1 VYEALHCTND
11 FLKNFMILID
21 GKKIAAELREEL
33 RQQVVKLKTQYN
45 KVPGLTVILI
55 GDMAPSQIYVRM
67 KEKAANEVGLKS
79 EVIRYPEAVEEKTVL
94 DKIEELNN
102 DESISGILVQLPLPK
117 HIDKQKVIE
126 TILPGKDV
134 DGFHPMNVGNLSSG
148 YESSVPCTPLGC
160 YLMIKK
166 IEPNLSGKKA
176 VMIGRSNLNGKPMAQ
191 LLLKENCTVTITHSR
206 TKDLKGECLEADILV
221 AAVGIPELVKADWI
235 KKDAIVIDVG
245 INKTDKGIVGDVAF
259 EEVSKVARALT
270 PVPGGVGPMTI
281 ACLLKN
287 TIECFKRSQK

>member
-1 VYEALHCTND
+1 
-11 FLKNFMILID
+11 MILID

-33 RQQVVKLKTQYN
+33 KQEVSELKVKYN

-55 GDMAPSQIYVRM
+55 GDMTPSQIYVRN
-67 KEKAANEVGLKS
+67 KEKSANEVGLKS
-79 EVIRYPEAVEEKTVL
+79 EVIKYPELVEEKTVL
-94 DKIEELNN
+94 NKIEELNKDN
-102 DESISGILVQLPLPK
+102 TVSGILVQLPLPK
-117 HIDKQKVIE
+117 HIDKQKIIE
-126 TILPGKDV
+126 TITPSKDV

-176 VMIGRSNLNGKPMAQ
+176 VMVGRSNLNGKPMAQ
-191 LLLKENCTVTITHSR
+191 LLLKENCTVTITHSK
-206 TKDLKGECLEADILV
+206 TKNLKAECLEADIIV
-221 AAVGIPELVKADWI
+221 AAVGIPELVKADWV
-235 KKDAIVIDVG
+235 KKDAIIIDVG

-259 EEVSKVARALT
+259 EEVSKVAKALT

-287 TIECFKRSQK
+287 TIDCFKRSKIK

>member
-1 VYEALHCTND
+1 
-11 FLKNFMILID
+11 MILID

-33 RQQVVKLKTQYN
+33 RQEVVQLKTKYN

-79 EVIRYPEAVEEKTVL
+79 EVIRYPEAVEEKIVL

-206 TKDLKGECLEADILV
+206 TKDLKAECLEADIIV

-245 INKTDKGIVGDVAF
+245 INKTENGLVGDVAF
-259 EEVSKVARALT
+259 DEVSKVAKALT

-287 TIECFKRSQK
+287 TIDCFKRFQK